1 MKLNTDGS
9 SKGNPGPAGFGGV
22 FREERGH
29 WVIGFYGRLEDC
41 TSLEAELWGIF
52 RGLEM
57 VKSQNMEALEID
69 SDSASAI
76 ALIKGD
82 GPVNSPQLVLIQECR
97 ALLEATGC
105 TLNHIYREGNQ
116 VADKLA
122 NMGVEHED
130 KWVSHIAPP
139 VDTIPLLE
147 AAMRGVAFERL

>member
-52 RGLEM
+52 RGLET

-69 SDSASAI
+69 SDLASAI

-82 GPVNSPQLVLIQECR
+82 GPVNSPQLVLIQDAE
-97 ALLEATGC
+97 LFLKP
-105 TLNHIYREGNQ
+105 Q
-116 VADKLA
+116 D
-122 NMGVEHED
+122 
-130 KWVSHIAPP
+130 AP
-139 VDTIPLLE
+139 
-147 AAMRGVAFERL
+147 